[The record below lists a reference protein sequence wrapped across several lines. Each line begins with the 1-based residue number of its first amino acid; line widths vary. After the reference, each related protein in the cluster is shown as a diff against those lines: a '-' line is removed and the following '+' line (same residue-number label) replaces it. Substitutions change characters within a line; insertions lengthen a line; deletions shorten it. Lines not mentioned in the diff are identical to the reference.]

1 MCANWPCD
9 QQEGDMMT
17 KAEQAIKTMYN
28 TFSFEIAKANVPA
41 DDDRFYTLAAAITLA
56 LKNAC
61 ELIEGED

>member
-1 MCANWPCD
+1 
-9 QQEGDMMT
+9 MMT